1 MMILKSILYFC
12 CTHKNGNN
20 LANSKSHH
28 KNRITTM
35 FKNSDHYAGNPI
47 YDKDTSSIKFQE
59 IVDFIVQLNRHDVV
73 LLHPC

>member
-1 MMILKSILYFC
+1 
-12 CTHKNGNN
+12 
-20 LANSKSHH
+20 
-28 KNRITTM
+28 M